1 MRSVTHSSGNSWC
14 PSDSGTH
21 SDAYDRR
28 TTVEPT
34 REVMM
39 NQARDALYRRVRRW
53 TSGYTSLWFNASG
66 NPPLHLR
73 SFSRQE
79 QCEREKQ
86 VDVMRREG
94 SLSPTGGSASERG
107 QGRKR
112 IMALIA
118 QGIPGP
124 AGVRVRRF
132 LDHCG
137 RAGERFVGRAR
148 SFNAGISDAEI
159 QQALRNLWVFNSLQF
174 YLGKPVVLTPS
185 SFAYSL
191 LYPYTDNWLDEAA
204 ETCQGKQSLMRWLTS
219 QLHGYPSSTDDGRK
233 EAIASLLRMI
243 RQEFPRSR
251 RPEVHASLL
260 AIHRAQKK
268 ALRLCGAPS
277 TGSEHS
283 LIPLTMEKGGTSV
296 LVDGLLAGR
305 LSTAQAEA
313 IFGYGIL
320 LQLVDDLQD
329 LQEDLDGSRSSPFSR
344 AIRHG
349 TLEGVTNRLFNLT
362 EVIAARLKR
371 EGLPASG
378 DIAPLIAR
386 SCTILIEEAIARHS
400 HLYRQGYLAL
410 VNRHTPVRLA
420 YLREFRH
427 R

>member
-1 MRSVTHSSGNSWC
+1 M
-14 PSDSGTH
+14 
-21 SDAYDRR
+21 
-28 TTVEPT
+28 
-34 REVMM
+34 
-39 NQARDALYRRVRRW
+39 
-53 TSGYTSLWFNASG
+53 LWFNASG

-79 QCEREKQ
+79 QREREKQ
-86 VDVMRREG
+86 VNVLRREG
-94 SLSPTGGSASERG
+94 SLFPTGDNSSERA

-112 IMALIA
+112 IMAFIA
-118 QGIPGP
+118 QGIPGA

-137 RAGERFVGRAR
+137 RAGEKFVRRAR
-148 SFNAGISDAEI
+148 AFNAGISDVEI

-174 YLGKPVVLTPS
+174 YLGKPVLLTPS

-204 ETCQGKQSLMRWLTS
+204 ETCQGKQSLLRWLS
-219 QLHGYPSSTDDGRK
+219 SELHGYPSPTDDARK

-251 RPEVHASLL
+251 RPEVPASLL

-268 ALRLCGAPS
+268 ALRLCGSPS
-277 TGSEHS
+277 AGSEHS

-296 LVDGLLAGR
+296 LVDGFLAGHLR
-305 LSTAQAEA
+305 TTQAEA

-329 LQEDLDGSRSSPFSR
+329 LQEDLDGGLSSPFSR

-362 EVIAARLKR
+362 QVIARQLKR
-371 EGLPASG
+371 EAFPESD
-378 DIAPLIAR
+378 DIAALIAQ

-400 HLYRQGYLAL
+400 HLYRRGYVAL
-410 VNRHTPVRLA
+410 VNRYTPVRLA